1 MAGTGLKKFCRKEWE
16 FAWDGECEWRA
27 GGGSVDC
34 LCNAKATVKV
44 ANPQQ
49 VADDLKAM
57 LAKNPLLSEKDIF
70 EHYQDELS
78 ALLDSDFNDY
88 CTSDDYYEPVV
99 EDYSGN
105 YEDVVKE
112 FCQKHGM
119 ELMSFECNGDST
131 DFEPDDDYR
140 SRRW

>member
-1 MAGTGLKKFCRKEWE
+1 MAGTGLKNFCRKEWE

-34 LCNAKATVKV
+34 FCNAKATVKV
-44 ANPQQ
+44 VNPQQ

-78 ALLDSDFNDY
+78 ALLDSDFDDY

-119 ELMSFECNGDST
+119 ELMSFECNGNST
-131 DFEPDDDYR
+131 DFEPDDEHR
-140 SRRW
+140 SGRW

>member
-1 MAGTGLKKFCRKEWE
+1 M
-16 FAWDGECEWRA
+16 
-27 GGGSVDC
+27 DC

-88 CTSDDYYEPVV
+88 CTSDDYYEPV
-99 EDYSGN
+99 ERTTLAITKMWSR
-105 YEDVVKE
+105 
-112 FCQKHGM
+112 
-119 ELMSFECNGDST
+119 SSARST
-131 DFEPDDDYR
+131 E
-140 SRRW
+140 WN